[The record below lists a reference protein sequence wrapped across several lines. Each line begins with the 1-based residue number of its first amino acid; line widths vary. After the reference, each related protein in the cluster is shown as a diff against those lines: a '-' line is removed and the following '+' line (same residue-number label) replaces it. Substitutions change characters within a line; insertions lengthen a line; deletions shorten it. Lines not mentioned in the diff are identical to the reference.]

1 MLVRHF
7 DGKTRQGSE
16 KCREF
21 NRCQV
26 LDIQTWDALKGMTKI
41 TEMNSHWGQI
51 AKRDEKNL
59 KDRLLGTQEEG
70 AQTV

>member
-7 DGKTRQGSE
+7 DRETRQGSE

-26 LDIQTWDALKGMTKI
+26 LDIQIWDALKEMTKI
-41 TEMNSHWGQI
+41 TEMNSHWG
-51 AKRDEKNL
+51 ADCKER
-59 KDRLLGTQEEG
+59 
-70 AQTV
+70 